1 MVVDTSV
8 LAALLLLEDDAEIY
22 AGALAGVQK
31 CFLSAVTRVEIAFA
45 IEGRKGA
52 TGRETLETF
61 LEVLDP
67 EVIPVD
73 ARQADLA
80 IHAFRTYGK
89 GRHPAGLNIGDCFSY
104 ALAKALDEPLLF
116 KGNDFGQTDIQS
128 ALG

>member
-1 MVVDTSV
+1 MVVDTSA
-8 LAALLLLEDDAEIY
+8 LAALLFLEDDAEIY

-31 CFLSAVTRVEIAFA
+31 CFLSAVTRVEIALVV
-45 IEGRKGA
+45 EGRKGE
-52 TGRETLETF
+52 TGRKALETF

-67 EVIPVD
+67 EVMPVD

-80 IHAFRTYGK
+80 IQAFRIYGK

-116 KGNDFGQTDIQS
+116 KGNDFGRTDIRS
-128 ALG
+128 VLG